1 MRFST
6 GLPRL
11 DDYLGGGIPTKT
23 ITLIYGEEKSGKT
36 SLALRISALAA
47 RIASAAYIDCSGRLH
62 PERLSQILEANRA
75 KEEKVL
81 VAVVENFLQQEEL
94 ILRLHDEP
102 PPAPLIVFDDFTAL
116 HRIEITG
123 DVKRDMS
130 VYKRLAFQVA
140 ALKEAALNRD
150 LAIIIVGQVHE
161 IPDVGESRLV
171 ARRILEYWSNHV
183 LRLERKPGEPVGR
196 IFVEKPR
203 KEGFV
208 QFRIA
213 RAGLVPE

>member
-11 DDYLGGGIPTKT
+11 DELLEGGVPAKA

-62 PERLSQILEANRA
+62 PERLSQVLEANGVS
-75 KEEKVL
+75 EERVL

-94 ILRLHDEP
+94 ILKLHDEP

-123 DVKRDMS
+123 DVKRDMA

-140 ALKEAALNRD
+140 ALREAALNRG
-150 LAIIIVGQVHE
+150 LAVIIVGQVHG
-161 IPDVGESRLV
+161 IPDAGRSRLI
-171 ARRILEYWSNHV
+171 AQRILEYWSDRV
-183 LRLERKPGEPVGR
+183 LRLERKPGELVGR

-203 KEGFV
+203 KEV
-208 QFRIA
+208 SVPFRISE
-213 RAGLVPE
+213 AGLVPG